1 MLLEIYQTNSVGHQV
16 SLGCVWCMVQHGTG
30 QNGTRVSRVWH
41 VPKWDKLELSGTHI
55 GHASPYP
62 YPWNTLEQTILDQNT
77 HRLISFSPTTSLTGV
92 SRRRLSPAS
101 LTGDLWSLA
110 VVSHQRPLVLSP
122 SSITNDLSSLA
133 VSLSQVAVVHTVTLL
148 VSRCLSFA
156 ALRRRRRP
164 LLAAVASSTAR
175 RRRPLLIVYWNLFL
189 R

>member
-77 HRLISFSPTTSLTGV
+77 HRLISFSPTTSRTGV

-101 LTGDLWSLA
+101 LTGDLSSLA

-122 SSITNDLSSLA
+122 SSLTNDLSSLT
-133 VSLSQVAVVHTVTLL
+133 VSLSQVVVHTGT
-148 VSRCLSFA
+148 
-156 ALRRRRRP
+156 LRRCSPPSTSSTARRSRRRP
-164 LLAAVASSTAR
+164 LLAA
-175 RRRPLLIVYWNLFL
+175 LWNLFL